1 MLKHVDR
8 SNFENEVIKNN
19 KVILVDFFA
28 TWCPPCKMLSPV
40 IEKIASSRA
49 EFDVAKVN
57 IDENN
62 DIAGKYNIE
71 VVPTMLVFKEGKVVD
86 KMVGY
91 MSENDITNTVNKY
104 IN

>member
-8 SNFENEVIKNN
+8 SNFENEVIKSN

-40 IEKIASSRA
+40 LEKIASSRA

-91 MSENDITNTVNKY
+91 MNENDITNTVSKY
-104 IN
+104 I

>member
-8 SNFENEVIKNN
+8 SNFENEVIKSN

-40 IEKIASSRA
+40 LEKIASSRA

-91 MSENDITNTVNKY
+91 MNENDITNTVNKY
-104 IN
+104 I